1 LPRTAHLDQPVG
13 DWPAAPWGWT
23 GAAASLP
30 SPGCSAWGYPEL
42 LSRPQTDRVVLR
54 AGRPIGT
61 APPDYHELDGA
72 FKGGPMGDISGQV
85 AGLISS
91 VLLALVGY
99 LWTFYSTRITQRR
112 EAQLKRLDEQLRIL
126 YGPLYALS
134 GASEAAWNSFM
145 AKFAPEAGVFIKPDR
160 PPTEE
165 ELSIWRSWITTVILP
180 MNEEMEAGPIALGPR
195 GERGNSAVADP
206 VGRPHHCLSLGHR
219 ALEAIRFPGMPLGR
233 RLPEGVQC
241 VDPQAAR

>member
-1 LPRTAHLDQPVG
+1 MGHY
-13 DWPAAPWGWT
+13 
-23 GAAASLP
+23 S
-30 SPGCSAWGYPEL
+30 EL

-61 APPDYHELDGA
+61 ATPDYHELDGA

-99 LWTFYSTRITQRR
+99 LWTFYSTRITKRR

-180 MNEEMEAGPIALGPR
+180 MNEEMEKLVRSHWDLVENEEIQPSLIQLVAHTTGYRWVTERWKQSDFRECHSVVGFPKEFNALIR
-195 GERGNSAVADP
+195 KQHDDLRQRQMA
-206 VGRPHHCLSLGHR
+206 LLG
-219 ALEAIRFPGMPLGR
+219 MR
-233 RLPEGVQC
+233 R
-241 VDPQAAR
+241 

>member
-1 LPRTAHLDQPVG
+1 
-13 DWPAAPWGWT
+13 
-23 GAAASLP
+23 
-30 SPGCSAWGYPEL
+30 
-42 LSRPQTDRVVLR
+42 
-54 AGRPIGT
+54 
-61 APPDYHELDGA
+61 
-72 FKGGPMGDISGQV
+72 MGDISGQV

-99 LWTFYSTRITQRR
+99 LWTFYSTRITKRR

-165 ELSIWRSWITTVILP
+165 ELSIWRSWVTTVILP
-180 MNEEMEAGPIALGPR
+180 MNEEMEKLVRSHWDLVENEEIQPSLIQLVAHTTGYRWVAERWKQSDFRECYSVVGFPKEFNALIR
-195 GERGNSAVADP
+195 KQHDELRQRQMA
-206 VGRPHHCLSLGHR
+206 LLG
-219 ALEAIRFPGMPLGR
+219 MR
-233 RLPEGVQC
+233 R
-241 VDPQAAR
+241 